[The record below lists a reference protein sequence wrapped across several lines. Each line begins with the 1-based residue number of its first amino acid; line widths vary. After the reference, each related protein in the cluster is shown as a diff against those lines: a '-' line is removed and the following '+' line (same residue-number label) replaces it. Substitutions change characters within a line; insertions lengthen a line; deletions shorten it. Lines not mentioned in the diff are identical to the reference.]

1 MTLQQPLKGFLEFLQ
16 KSDADILAVQET
28 KASPEQLS
36 AALTA
41 PEGYFAYFCSAERK
55 GYSGVACF
63 CKEKTETIV
72 RRNSTLFDKT
82 KRLLEQFDK
91 IRQKAGGCRPTAAAW
106 TCFAAAVDGKKQ
118 VL

>member
-1 MTLQQPLKGFLEFLQ
+1 MTKRFISWNINGIRAVEKKGFLEFLQ

-63 CKEKTETIV
+63 CKEKPLSVTCGLGVEEFD
-72 RRNSTLFDKT
+72 REGRTLI
-82 KRLLEQFDK
+82 LE
-91 IRQKAGGCRPTAAAW
+91 
-106 TCFAAAVDGKKQ
+106 
-118 VL
+118 